1 MNQFKE
7 MLGRMNLQSI
17 GSFIQIGGKL
27 TELKDNN
34 LEEREDQAVDILE
47 QKLEKIVPEA
57 SYKKA
62 VDIAMEYANDCSE
75 IYFTLGM
82 KAGAKLMFQ
91 LLNDS
96 LDDN

>member
-1 MNQFKE
+1 MNHFKK
-7 MLGRMNLQSI
+7 MLERANLQNISYLFQMGCI
-17 GSFIQIGGKL
+17 KN
-27 TELKDNN
+27 ELNHKD
-34 LEEREDQAVDILE
+34 LEEREDEAVQVLE
-47 QKLEKIVPEA
+47 QRIKKCVPEA
-57 SYKKA
+57 FFHELT
-62 VDIAMEYANDCSE
+62 DIAMEYANDCSE